1 VDCCRDIR
9 SVRHQVGC
17 LSDAEGDVVES
28 DELHDIGCFGG
39 ADFDAGVGCLGGSD
53 AGVAV

>member
-28 DELHDIGCFGG
+28 DELDDVCRFGG
-39 ADFDAGVGCLGGSD
+39 ADFDAGVSRLGRSD

>member
-1 VDCCRDIR
+1 MDSRCDVCG
-9 SVRHQVGC
+9 VRNQVGC
-17 LSDAEGDVVES
+17 LPNAEGDVIES

-53 AGVAV
+53 AGFAV